1 MSVELQINECVS
13 TSHAVFGAHAENR
26 FVAPLG
32 LKCNWV
38 SCLFHGYQDS
48 AGGSVACVC
57 SVPGLFPGMLR
68 PWRGV
73 PPPRVQQRA
82 PVPPRR
88 QRGAQSAAE
97 PRPLVLWLEVG
108 EGGGGGHCRQMFPLT
123 QSHDPRPVQGE
134 SKTRPLVS
142 TWEVNCP
149 RPGGPS
155 PATSRET
162 QDGGGLAR
170 GITRSLEPLHHRRP
184 CSSLSRNRVLG
195 VCGCSAALQTS

>member
-1 MSVELQINECVS
+1 MRLLRSW
-13 TSHAVFGAHAENR
+13 AVPRDAETL
-26 FVAPLG
+26 A
-32 LKCNWV
+32 W
-38 SCLFHGYQDS
+38 S
-48 AGGSVACVC
+48 AASAC
-57 SVPGLFPGMLR
+57 PAEGT
-68 PWRGV
+68 
-73 PPPRVQQRA
+73 RA
-82 PVPPRR
+82 PRR
-88 QRGAQSAAE
+88 QRRAQSAAQ

-108 EGGGGGHCRQMFPLT
+108 EGGGGGQCRQMFPLT

-155 PATSRET
+155 PATSGER